1 MVEPKAEIDLQFESI
16 KLSTPWG
23 YVSAIALCVTT
34 FGTIALTSG
43 FFLKPDATFD
53 DYLADVVPLFAGFI
67 SILGVS
73 EVCFLYFLI
82 KLYYTYLMLL
92 CDRMIQNYCGF
103 NWYFQ
108 FILFAW
114 MNNYLYHGGLNNSY
128 SNPVNADPILKRCP
142 HNKRD

>member
-1 MVEPKAEIDLQFESI
+1 MFYNSCFFKACVVQPKAEMDLQFETT

-23 YVSAIALCVTT
+23 YVSAIVLCVTT

-73 EVCFLYFLI
+73 EVYFLYLLI
-82 KLYYTYLMLL
+82 KLYYTYPMLL
-92 CDRMIQNYCGF
+92 YESYNSELL
-103 NWYFQ
+103 
-108 FILFAW
+108 LF
-114 MNNYLYHGGLNNSY
+114 
-128 SNPVNADPILKRCP
+128 
-142 HNKRD
+142 